1 MEWSNAVQD
10 AIMRR
15 DAMPGGEK
23 WCSLYVRYHATDT
36 AAHAVEWDAAASRQN
51 LQRNGRPAA
60 VPTNVSSLS
69 MALREAPAEWCAPVK
84 QDRRLSPTFKVA
96 VDVRYRGAVAVP
108 VTVKAFLL
116 TQQQKDNILLW
127 SHEGSNPDDKTTD
140 KKITELKGSTSI
152 THIFTS
158 PGQPSTACSPP
169 APSRPH
175 RHQGTPQEKRH
186 SGCGIKRPASQLDM
200 LYSAQASG
208 SPNGCFASSLRAGW
222 GVDGME
228 ETAAGGV
235 RAVVVDVG
243 KQPQQDSAWGTLGPC
258 PMLTGLPLPSAPPLD
273 LGLSPHPL
281 QPSQG
286 QRETQQLLDALSGVV
301 KHLNT
306 PTPLITNLVIG
317 CESSELLLSSL
328 PLTLPPLDPLNQQLF
343 MVAAPTSLVTPTST
357 LPSSHHHQQQQQQ
370 QQLDAHVLTQLSGSL
385 TIAGGATSTLLPT
398 PTIVPDPTAESAA
411 ACTAPHQHLGLPAAD
426 DPAPLSTQGILGTVQ
441 AVAACT
447 AGAGLSTRAS
457 EGLGGDGGGAEGETM
472 VMSHEFDFANLE
484 LMKPTRM
491 NKVYLVFCAT
501 ILDVD
506 YLYLVYN
513 VPTIGIC
520 RAEQREKAAL
530 KLGLSLHC
538 LPSTNHHPNH
548 QSYSTQPTSPQG
560 LASIGEV
567 KSPYPRLL
575 FTSPGPT
582 RPPARLASGFVNSPG
597 PGKGPRPGQREGTD
611 LSQVY
616 LKAWAG
622 PLRQGQQGAEDG
634 RHAVGPQGGTHE
646 QAQCSLGKPPGLDS
660 IARTLGEAMP
670 LMIPGS
676 SGRTPKRA
684 SAGLPMP
691 SQASLSQLSS
701 QERDTLAPSAPPPT
715 QGSWTGH
722 GVTSTT
728 GHTTP
733 DTLRHSQIHALG
745 SGLHGQG
752 MGSIAAHGHGH
763 ASIRDV
769 SMREEGL
776 HEVEGPVQG
785 TYSRELIRSW
795 ILDQYE
801 STGLTRRLSDLDVQV
816 GA

>member
-1 MEWSNAVQD
+1 MQRPLEL
-10 AIMRR
+10 
-15 DAMPGGEK
+15 
-23 WCSLYVRYHATDT
+23 CSWKD
-36 AAHAVEWDAAASRQN
+36 
-51 LQRNGRPAA
+51 
-60 VPTNVSSLS
+60 
-69 MALREAPAEWCAPVK
+69 REALTPVGK
-84 QDRRLSPTFKVA
+84 EYQQGYKRVSDRLSKGKQSLHHA
-96 VDVRYRGAVAVP
+96 AEYRRGIDGRARNNA
-108 VTVKAFLL
+108 
-116 TQQQKDNILLW
+116 
-127 SHEGSNPDDKTTD
+127 
-140 KKITELKGSTSI
+140 KITELKGSTSI

-158 PGQPSTACSPP
+158 P

-306 PTPLITNLVIG
+306 P
-317 CESSELLLSSL
+317 
-328 PLTLPPLDPLNQQLF
+328 
-343 MVAAPTSLVTPTST
+343 
-357 LPSSHHHQQQQQQ
+357 
-370 QQLDAHVLTQLSGSL
+370 LSGSL
-385 TIAGGATSTLLPT
+385 IIAGGATSTLLPT
-398 PTIVPDPTAESAA
+398 PTIVPDLTAESAA
-411 ACTAPHQHLGLPAAD
+411 ACTAPNQHLGLPAAD

-457 EGLGGDGGGAEGETM
+457 EGLGGDGGGAERETM
-472 VMSHEFDFANLE
+472 VMSH
-484 LMKPTRM
+484 
-491 NKVYLVFCAT
+491 
-501 ILDVD
+501 
-506 YLYLVYN
+506 
-513 VPTIGIC
+513 
-520 RAEQREKAAL
+520 
-530 KLGLSLHC
+530 
-538 LPSTNHHPNH
+538 
-548 QSYSTQPTSPQG
+548 
-560 LASIGEV
+560 EV

-597 PGKGPRPGQREGTD
+597 PGKGPGPGQREGTD

-634 RHAVGPQGGTHE
+634 RQAVGPQGGTHE
-646 QAQCSLGKPPGLDS
+646 QAQCSLGNPPGLDS

-691 SQASLSQLSS
+691 SPASLSQLSS

-801 STGLTRRLSDLDVQV
+801 STGLTRRLSDLDVQALLTQAGFPAGASSEHATVSAGQWQEFQAQFQLVLNLVRQISSVWNLEDPCVVSGFDMDRV
-816 GA
+816 GVEYALASEPVGTFVCRFSMSQPGCLVLSCKVLPQGPEHEDLLHAIIKVVGQIPTEDHPGSATSTLNLNLT